1 MKIQKR
7 IEDKLQQ
14 HLQPTYL
21 AAYNESDR
29 HHVPANSETH
39 FRVIVV
45 SSKFIGQN
53 RIGRHRLVHD
63 LLAEELRD
71 GVHALSLKLWTPEEF
86 KEQGHQ
92 EGAAS
97 PNCMGANKTE

>member
-1 MKIQKR
+1 MSRPTQK
-7 IEDKLQQ
+7 
-14 HLQPTYL
+14 PT
-21 AAYNESDR
+21 
-29 HHVPANSETH
+29 

-92 EGAAS
+92 EGGGVTQLH
-97 PNCMGANKTE
+97 GANKTE